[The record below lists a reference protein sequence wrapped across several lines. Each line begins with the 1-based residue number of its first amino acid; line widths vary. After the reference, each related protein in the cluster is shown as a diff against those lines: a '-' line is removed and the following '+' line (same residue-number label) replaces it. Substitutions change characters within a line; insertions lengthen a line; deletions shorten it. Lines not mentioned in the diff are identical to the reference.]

1 MRILFATE
9 NRGKLREA
17 EQILADTGLE
27 VLPLSAAGVRSDPEE
42 NGETF
47 EDNALIK
54 VRAARAALATAGE
67 AAPESGDPA
76 DGDVILADD
85 SGLMID
91 AFDGGPGVHSARWMG
106 HDTSYDV
113 KNAKVLELL
122 AGKTGAERAARYVC
136 AIAASLPD
144 GREFVT
150 AAPMEGVIAETPAGA
165 GGFGYDPI
173 FLVEEY
179 GKTAAELTPDEKNA
193 VSHRGKALRQMRA
206 ILGEALGGADRN
218 GI

>member
-17 EQILADTGLE
+17 EQILADTGME

-47 EDNALIK
+47 EENALIK
-54 VRAARAALATAGE
+54 VRAAREALGACAKG
-67 AAPESGDPA
+67 A
-76 DGDVILADD
+76 DDIILADD

-91 AFDGGPGVHSARWMG
+91 AFNGGPGVHSARWMG

-122 AGKTGAERAARYVC
+122 AGKIGAERAARYVC

-150 AAPMEGVIAETPAGA
+150 AAPMEGVIAQAPAGA
-165 GGFGYDPI
+165 GGTTSPAG
-173 FLVEEY
+173 
-179 GKTAAELTPDEKNA
+179 
-193 VSHRGKALRQMRA
+193 
-206 ILGEALGGADRN
+206 
-218 GI
+218 

>member
-1 MRILFATE
+1 MKILFATE

-17 EQILADTGLE
+17 AQILADTGAE

-47 EDNALIK
+47 GENALIK
-54 VRAARAALATAGE
+54 VRAAGEALRAADRAGG
-67 AAPESGDPA
+67 GDLSDA
-76 DGDVILADD
+76 VILADD

-91 AFDGGPGVHSARWMG
+91 AFGGEPGVHSARWLG
-106 HDTSYDV
+106 HDTPYDI
-113 KNAKVLELL
+113 KNAKVLEML

-136 AIAASLPD
+136 AIAALLPD
-144 GREFVT
+144 GRELSTVGT
-150 AAPMEGVIAETPAGA
+150 MEGVIAESPAGE

-173 FLVEEY
+173 FFVEEY

-193 VSHRGKALRQMRA
+193 ISHRGKALEAMKEMLR
-206 ILGEALGGADRN
+206 GELR
-218 GI
+218 